1 MILSGRR
8 VFGPDIG
15 KIDLPQLL
23 KEMLLV
29 LLLCEAEGRLHSNT
43 DVIQLV
49 SKLLASSKYRSLF
62 FSQVIL

>member
-23 KEMLLV
+23 KGEEM
-29 LLLCEAEGRLHSNT
+29 CFIFCYAST
-43 DVIQLV
+43 SFKSFYYFI
-49 SKLLASSKYRSLF
+49 ASSFVK
-62 FSQVIL
+62 